1 MDLRERAAGCLLC
14 GAVGDALGFAV
25 EFIPLSEILR
35 RYGENGIADFGDGVA
50 RISDDTQ
57 MTLFS
62 AEAMIAHLRGEGDV
76 TACAAKSY
84 AAWLQTQNSGAPKE
98 GASGLAR
105 DVRLYSRRAPGITC
119 LTALESGVVG
129 TLSDPINKSKGCG
142 GVMRA
147 APAGLAV
154 TGLKGGADEAAM
166 AGAQLAAV
174 THGHELGYIP
184 AAQLAYIVA
193 LAVEGESLP
202 YAVEKSRVAM
212 KRLFPHAVHLSEADR
227 LTEKAVDLA
236 MSDVG
241 DRDAVAALGEG
252 WVGEEALAIA
262 VYCALRHGEDI
273 GAALAAAV
281 NHSGDSDS
289 TGAVTGNILGAFFGE
304 RAVPRRFTERLE
316 LADLL
321 KESAVA
327 LADEAERARGTV

>member
-1 MDLRERAAGCLLC
+1 MRRRDESRA
-14 GAVGDALGFAV
+14 
-25 EFIPLSEILR
+25 R
-35 RYGENGIADFGDGVA
+35 
-50 RISDDTQ
+50 
-57 MTLFS
+57 
-62 AEAMIAHLRGEGDV
+62 
-76 TACAAKSY
+76 
-84 AAWLQTQNSGAPKE
+84 
-98 GASGLAR
+98 
-105 DVRLYSRRAPGITC
+105 
-119 LTALESGVVG
+119 
-129 TLSDPINKSKGCG
+129 
-142 GVMRA
+142 
-147 APAGLAV
+147 GLAV

-227 LTEKAVDLA
+227 LMEKAVDLA

-327 LADEAERARGTV
+327 LADEAERERYGMRISEKTRTAAAGLKLNAMELCFYPLFYKNTRTLPRRNGYVTATGKEKCWTSIPKAGRRRKSLCSCIYTAGVGSRDCAPRAAITANTGRKTATSP